1 MVGKK
6 GFSMHSKMA
15 IFLMVCAF
23 IASAFFVSFW
33 SAAAAPSTADA
44 SSTTGRFE
52 QPYTLHVPL
61 HLTLEEYLNAVANAS
76 FAMESPSF

>member
-1 MVGKK
+1 
-6 GFSMHSKMA
+6 MHSKLA
-15 IFLMVCAF
+15 IFLMACAL

-33 SAAAAPSTADA
+33 IAVAAPSTAFA
-44 SSTTGRFE
+44 FSTRAPFE
-52 QPYTLHVPL
+52 PPYTLHVPL